1 MAENIHEIFW
11 MANPRS
17 SKMIY
22 VSPAYEAIWQR
33 PVEALYEDPRKWLE
47 SIHKEDVEIVTANR
61 EKQNQGHPAHEEFR
75 IILPDGSIRWI
86 ANRSYPIKSEKGKIH
101 RVTGIAED
109 ITGRKQA
116 IEEKKRLEA
125 QSQQAQRME
134 AMGTLAGGIA
144 HDFNN
149 LLMCIQGNASLILL
163 AKTSAHPDY
172 ERVKNIEQGVQSG
185 AELTRQLLGFA
196 KGGKYEVK
204 PTDLNELIKKQN
216 RMFGRTKK
224 EITVRG
230 KYEDNLWTVEV
241 DQGQIEQVLLNLYVN
256 AWQATPAGGDL
267 FIQTE
272 NVTLDEDYVKPYSL
286 RAWQIC

>member
-33 PVEALYEDPRKWLE
+33 PVEVLYEDPRKWLE

-61 EKQNQGHPAHEEFR
+61 EKQNQGHPTHEEFR

-86 ANRSYPIKSEKGKIH
+86 ANRYYPIKSEKGKIH

-125 QSQQAQRME
+125 QSKQAQRME

-149 LLMCIQGNASLILL
+149 LPMYPGKCI
-163 AKTSAHPDY
+163 
-172 ERVKNIEQGVQSG
+172 
-185 AELTRQLLGFA
+185 
-196 KGGKYEVK
+196 
-204 PTDLNELIKKQN
+204 
-216 RMFGRTKK
+216 
-224 EITVRG
+224 
-230 KYEDNLWTVEV
+230 
-241 DQGQIEQVLLNLYVN
+241 
-256 AWQATPAGGDL
+256 
-267 FIQTE
+267 
-272 NVTLDEDYVKPYSL
+272 LDTFS
-286 RAWQIC
+286 